1 MATYEGQVPTE
12 QPFRALRDSL
22 RGSVVVGVTT
32 YFFRR
37 TDGTRGSTT
46 DLTAVPAGA
55 VIERQ
60 VTS

>member
-1 MATYEGQVPTE
+1 MATYSGQVPTG

-22 RGSVVVGVTT
+22 RSQIVTSVVL

-37 TDGTRGSTT
+37 TDGTRGSTA
-46 DLTAVPAGA
+46 DLASIPAGA

>member
-1 MATYEGQVPTE
+1 MATYEGQIPADL
-12 QPFRALRDSL
+12 PFRSLRDALRA
-22 RGSVVVGVTT
+22 SVVTGVVI

-37 TDGTRGSTT
+37 TDGTRGSTA
-46 DLTAVPAGA
+46 DLTAIPAGA

>member
-1 MATYEGQVPTE
+1 MATYSGQVPTE

-22 RGSVVVGVTT
+22 RASVVVGVVL

-37 TDGTRGSTT
+37 TDGTRGSTA
-46 DLTAVPAGA
+46 DLTAIPAGA

>member
-1 MATYEGQVPTE
+1 MATYSGQVPTDL
-12 QPFRALRDSL
+12 PFRSLRDALRSQIVT
-22 RGSVVVGVTT
+22 GVVI

-37 TDGTRGSTT
+37 TDGTRGSTA
-46 DLTAVPAGA
+46 DLTAIPAGA